1 MVKPSIGIKTDVQL
15 KNLQSCHLT
24 NSSFKGG
31 QVMNSNENCN
41 VTGVSKKSLA
51 DQLYK
56 LLDEELCDM
65 ADVCDIDEFSVFFNR
80 VLKDYCLVPANQII
94 E

>member
-1 MVKPSIGIKTDVQL
+1 MAA
-15 KNLQSCHLT
+15 LQGE
-24 NSSFKGG
+24 KA
-31 QVMNSNENCN
+31 MNSNESCN

-65 ADVCDIDEFSVFFNR
+65 ADVCDIDEFSGLFNR
-80 VLKDYCLVPANQII
+80 VLKDYCLVPFNQII

>member
-1 MVKPSIGIKTDVQL
+1 
-15 KNLQSCHLT
+15 
-24 NSSFKGG
+24 
-31 QVMNSNENCN
+31 MNSDNENCN

-56 LLDEELCDM
+56 LLDEKLCDM
-65 ADVCDIDEFSVFFNR
+65 ADVCDIDEFNGLFNR
-80 VLKDYCLVPANQII
+80 ILKDYCLVPSNQII

>member
-1 MVKPSIGIKTDVQL
+1 MSARNQ
-15 KNLQSCHLT
+15 
-24 NSSFKGG
+24 
-31 QVMNSNENCN
+31 
-41 VTGVSKKSLA
+41 SLA

-56 LLDEELCDM
+56 LMDEELCDM
-65 ADVCDIDEFSVFFNR
+65 TDICDINEFSGLFNR

>member
-1 MVKPSIGIKTDVQL
+1 
-15 KNLQSCHLT
+15 
-24 NSSFKGG
+24 
-31 QVMNSNENCN
+31 MNSNENCN

-65 ADVCDIDEFSVFFNR
+65 ADVCDIDEFSGLFNR
-80 VLKDYCLVPANQII
+80 VLKDYCLVPFNQII

>member
-1 MVKPSIGIKTDVQL
+1 
-15 KNLQSCHLT
+15 
-24 NSSFKGG
+24 
-31 QVMNSNENCN
+31 MNSVNENCN
-41 VTGVSKKSLA
+41 VTGVSKKYLA

-56 LLDEELCDM
+56 LMDEELCDM
-65 ADVCDIDEFSVFFNR
+65 TDICDIDEFSGLFNR

>member
-1 MVKPSIGIKTDVQL
+1 
-15 KNLQSCHLT
+15 
-24 NSSFKGG
+24 
-31 QVMNSNENCN
+31 MNSVNENCN

-65 ADVCDIDEFSVFFNR
+65 ADVCDFDEFSVFFIR

>member
-1 MVKPSIGIKTDVQL
+1 
-15 KNLQSCHLT
+15 
-24 NSSFKGG
+24 
-31 QVMNSNENCN
+31 MNSVNENCN

-56 LLDEELCDM
+56 LLYEELCDM

>member
-1 MVKPSIGIKTDVQL
+1 
-15 KNLQSCHLT
+15 
-24 NSSFKGG
+24 
-31 QVMNSNENCN
+31 MNSVNENCN

-80 VLKDYCLVPANQII
+80 VLKDYFLVPANQII